1 MKTLIAAAI
10 ASVLILPCAALAQS
24 SKAKQPQAEA
34 TSSKLLQRLDRNN
47 DGFVTRDEAKDATEL
62 QGRFVEL
69 DTNNDGKISEAEMRA
84 IDGERSSAAGR
95 TAGTGPAVEAPRG
108 GKSRER

>member
-10 ASVLILPCAALAQS
+10 ASALILPCAALAQS
-24 SKAKQPQAEA
+24 SKARPQAEA

-95 TAGTGPAVEAPRG
+95 TAGAGSAAEAPRG

>member
-1 MKTLIAAAI
+1 MKTLLAAAI

-34 TSSKLLQRLDRNN
+34 TSSTKLLQRLDRNN

-84 IDGERSSAAGR
+84 LDGERTRSAAGASKEQR
-95 TAGTGPAVEAPRG
+95 
-108 GKSRER
+108 